1 MKKSEREK
9 LLVEEIKRAIEQVVF
24 HNSELIQD
32 SSKCDLEKYFCKRIR
47 SVKFEDKVLLIEF
60 NKLNSLKFMDVE
72 LMYGEELIKEKKIKQ
87 INFIKVIKRGER
99 LYISALVNAKNPC
112 GFDFLEFYTEKIISM

>member
-24 HNSELIQD
+24 NNSELIQD
-32 SSKCDLEKYFCKRIR
+32 SSNCELEKYFCKRIK
-47 SVKFEDKVLLIEF
+47 SVIFKNKVLSIEF
-60 NKLNSLKFMDVE
+60 NKLNTLKFIGVE

-99 LYISALVNAKNPC
+99 LYISAMVDVKKPC
-112 GFDFLEFYTEKIISM
+112 GFDFLEFYTEEIISM